1 MRFSVKIALVY
12 PRWDWIEYNGLA
24 EPVGQLQLVQSLRN
38 AGHQVEFLD
47 YSFCNRLNELDE
59 KAAGAGLIGVAISAA
74 AKVSRADIVTRHLK
88 GVVPDA
94 LFLAGG
100 AYPSIFPGETLEAI
114 PFDFVLV
121 GEAEDSI
128 VELADAI

>member
-24 EPVGQLQLVQSLRN
+24 EPVGQLQLVSSLRN
-38 AGHQVEFLD
+38 AGHQVEYLD

-74 AKVSRADIVTRHLK
+74 AKVNRADIVTRHLK
-88 GVVPDA
+88 SVVPDA
-94 LFLAGG
+94 LFIAGR
-100 AYPSIFPGETLEAI
+100 
-114 PFDFVLV
+114 
-121 GEAEDSI
+121 
-128 VELADAI
+128 